1 MFTSVRSVLATIGR
15 MSSRA
20 ASSIKALT
28 GKQNKNSVP
37 SAFRTLATAAAA
49 FMGVSY
55 VNRKPS
61 FRCRIMIEH
70 LNRRSF
76 VRNSAPDNQ
85 AAARAR
91 FHDAPLLA
99 DADGAARQVLL
110 VEIFANAE
118 FGDIAPSIET
128 AV

>member
-49 FMGVSY
+49 FMGTSY
-55 VNRKPS
+55 VVNRKPS
-61 FRCRIMIEH
+61 FRCRIVIEH

-110 VEIFANAE
+110 A
-118 FGDIAPSIET
+118 
-128 AV
+128 